1 MYLYNYKIKK
11 LYPLLKPTDFMF
23 ADSSL
28 KSEALKQCRR
38 T

>member
-1 MYLYNYKIKK
+1 MYIYNYKTKK

-23 ADSSL
+23 TDSSL
-28 KSEALKQCRR
+28 KPEALKQCQR